1 MPLYDFKCKAC
12 DYIFEESHKIVDRLV
27 PTQAPCPKCGG
38 PLELCFG
45 TPGFVDPMRIGV
57 TKRPEWFK
65 DRLRE
70 IKKKH
75 PLGKIDI

>member
-1 MPLYDFKCKAC
+1 MPTYEYKCKNC
-12 DYIFEESHKIVDRLV
+12 ELVFEEMHKIAERNI
-27 PTQAPCPKCGG
+27 PIEKPCPQCGG
-38 PLELCFG
+38 EIQMNFCAV
-45 TPGFVDPMRIGV
+45 GFVDPMRIGV

-75 PLGKIDI
+75 PLGKLEI